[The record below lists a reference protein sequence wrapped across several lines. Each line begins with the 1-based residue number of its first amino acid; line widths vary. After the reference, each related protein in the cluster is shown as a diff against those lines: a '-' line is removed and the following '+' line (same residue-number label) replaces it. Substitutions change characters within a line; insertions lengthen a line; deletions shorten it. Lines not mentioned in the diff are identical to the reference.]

1 VKKVFSPGSGRP
13 SLLKHFLETALQAE
27 MDNHLATS
35 KTDQA
40 PNRRNG
46 KTTKR
51 VRAAAGEFDLETP
64 RDRVGSFEPQAV
76 AKRQVILTEQLE
88 GQIISMYG
96 RGMSYSGISEHVE
109 EMYGYTLSG
118 AQISSITDKIIPLLK
133 EWQSR
138 PLSSIYAVVWLDAM
152 YYKVRHEGKVVTRVL
167 YSVIGLNLAG
177 RKEVLGIYL
186 TDSEGAKFWLG
197 VLTDFKQRGV
207 EDIFIACVDGLKGFP
222 QAIEAAFPQTLVQ
235 LCVVH
240 QIRQSLRFIPD
251 KHAKAFMTDLK
262 AVYQADDRSMAE
274 ESLLVLE
281 QNWGKTYPNAVR
293 GWVDNWERLAVY
305 FDFPAEIRKII
316 YTTNTIE
323 AYHRQIRKLT
333 KTKAAFASDMA
344 LLKLA
349 FLAIRHMEESWRKTT
364 YNWKQIL
371 SQLVIN
377 FGERI
382 PRNAFS

>member
-1 VKKVFSPGSGRP
+1 
-13 SLLKHFLETALQAE
+13 
-27 MDNHLATS
+27 M
-35 KTDQA
+35 
-40 PNRRNG
+40 
-46 KTTKR
+46 
-51 VRAAAGEFDLETP
+51 
-64 RDRVGSFEPQAV
+64 
-76 AKRQVILTEQLE
+76 
-88 GQIISMYG
+88 
-96 RGMSYSGISEHVE
+96 
-109 EMYGYTLSG
+109 
-118 AQISSITDKIIPLLK
+118 
-133 EWQSR
+133 
-138 PLSSIYAVVWLDAM
+138 
-152 YYKVRHEGKVVTRVL
+152 
-167 YSVIGLNLAG
+167 IGLNLEG
-177 RKEVLGIYL
+177 KKEVLGIYL
-186 TDSEGAKFWLG
+186 TDSEGAKFWLS

-251 KHAKAFMTDLK
+251 KHLKAFIADLK
-262 AVYQADDRSMAE
+262 AVYQADDRVMAE
-274 ESLLVLE
+274 ENLLVLQE
-281 QNWGKTYPNAVR
+281 NWGKSYPNAVR
-293 GWVDNWERLAVY
+293 GWVEHWDRLAVY
-305 FDFPAEIRKII
+305 FDYPAEIRKII

-333 KTKAAFASDMA
+333 KTKGAFASDNA

-382 PRNAFS
+382 PRNVFS